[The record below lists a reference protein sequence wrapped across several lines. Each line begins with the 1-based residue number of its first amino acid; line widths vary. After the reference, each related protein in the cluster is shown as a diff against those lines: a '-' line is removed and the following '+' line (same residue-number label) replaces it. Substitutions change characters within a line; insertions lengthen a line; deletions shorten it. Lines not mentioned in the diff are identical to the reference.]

1 MKLIIK
7 SEYNMASRVDLE
19 PIPQRSPRYFS
30 NSATSDKRLGAL
42 VSKSKRL
49 NLVISDDI
57 IDDNSIQAPLT
68 LPVEHSDRR
77 ENVLGSHNSK
87 TPRERSVFMPYS
99 TLTSKSE
106 IRKGSSSLNTTPKS
120 VTPKQQDGR
129 AFVFP
134 ENPIIKKSITP
145 MDLLKPGKAVPFTTP
160 AKFLKKI
167 GTLTANETSNT
178 ASKSNRILLT
188 TVPTMPE
195 HLKPLTTTNAARVQN
210 LRKEP
215 FISARSA
222 RTESRKSLERSKEV
236 ESPRPETKT
245 ESRAE
250 TKTEEISSFVTN
262 VSSNSSQNDQ
272 SNQDKIYRDHL
283 FNTFQALKFVR
294 KLQPVDM
301 TLLKNKQ
308 MNLPKRQGY
317 ENKKTLIFDLDET
330 LVHCVDASEKHTAD
344 VIITVR
350 FPNGQSV
357 KAGINIRPY
366 VLDCLVEANKF
377 FEVIV
382 FTASH
387 RCYAD
392 AVLDYIDPT
401 RTLIHHRLYR
411 ENCLNIQG
419 VHIKDLRILQNRLL
433 KNLIIVDNA
442 AYSFGYQIDN
452 GIPIIAW
459 YKDRQDKELRNLM
472 DFMKVLSDNEDVREV
487 LRRTFRL
494 NTFYTDYMNEFLSTR
509 ESI

>member
-7 SEYNMASRVDLE
+7 SEYIMAGRVDLE
-19 PIPQRSPRYFS
+19 PISQRSPRYFS
-30 NSATSDKRLGAL
+30 NSAASDKRLGAL

-68 LPVEHSDRR
+68 LPVELSEKR

-129 AFVFP
+129 AFIFP

-145 MDLLKPGKAVPFTTP
+145 LDLLKPGKAVPFTTP

-167 GTLTANETSNT
+167 GTLTANETSST
-178 ASKSNRILLT
+178 ASKASRVSFT

-215 FISARSA
+215 FLSPRNA
-222 RTESRKSLERSKEV
+222 RTESRKSLERSREV
-236 ESPRPETKT
+236 ESPRPETIHSESKT
-245 ESRAE
+245 EG
-250 TKTEEISSFVTN
+250 ISSFVTS
-262 VSSNSSQNDQ
+262 VSSSSSPNEQ

-294 KLQPVDM
+294 KLQPVDK
-301 TLLKNKQ
+301 TLLNNKQ

-472 DFMKVLSDNEDVREV
+472 DFMKVLSDSEDVREV